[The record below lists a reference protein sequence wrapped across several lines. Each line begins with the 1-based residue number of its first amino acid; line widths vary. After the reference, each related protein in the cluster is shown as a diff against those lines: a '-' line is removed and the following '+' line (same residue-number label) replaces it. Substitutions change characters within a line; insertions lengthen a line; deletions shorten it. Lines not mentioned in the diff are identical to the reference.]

1 MKPHEMFLPIAGMIL
16 LALPFSLTALETDRQ
31 QPLEVNADTTD
42 GTLGD
47 GMATLKGNV
56 EIRQGS
62 LLIQSDIAEVEKV
75 DGKVRKFE
83 LNGSPVHLQ
92 QEIEEEGLVSAEA
105 LKVEYIVATG
115 IVTLTGAADVVH
127 PQYHISGEV
136 LEYDMNTQHF
146 KGSGGDNNGRIR
158 IRLDPEV
165 VPGSTPDTEEPGA
178 EDQGGD
184 SNNVNRPKPM
194 LKAITSISLSE
205 SGKWSKA

>member
-1 MKPHEMFLPIAGMIL
+1 MKFHEMFLSLTGMIL
-16 LALPFSLTALETDRQ
+16 LALPSPLPALQTDRQ

-75 DGKVRKFE
+75 DGRVRRFE
-83 LNGSPVHLQ
+83 LNGKPVHLQ
-92 QEIEEEGLVSAEA
+92 QEIENEGLVTAEA
-105 LKVEYIVATG
+105 LKIDYVVATG

-165 VPGSTPDTEEPGA
+165 VPGSVPDSEVPDTEDPVGEEPGA
-178 EDQGGD
+178 AAETG
-184 SNNVNRPKPM
+184 
-194 LKAITSISLSE
+194 E
-205 SGKWSKA
+205 SGGTG